1 MASLTLDRCFMA
13 TFAPGLSD
21 TPTPGS
27 GRHEAGAGT
36 IPGARGET
44 LIERLDPARCAFFF
58 DVDGTLIDIAPHP
71 DAVHVPP
78 RLLEDLAALQ
88 ARCAGALALVSG
100 RAIANLDRLFAPLRL
115 PASGIHGAET
125 RTRPEGEVHAS
136 VTPLPQDVRT
146 ALALIADDLD
156 GVMAE
161 DKGASVA
168 MHYRSAPAIGPVLEG
183 LLHALV
189 AQSFGHLVVL
199 PGRLVFE
206 VKQAGH
212 DKGLAVRAFMDVPA
226 FAGRTPVFLGDDV
239 TDQAGFAAVSAL
251 GGVAVSVGRRFPG
264 VHAVLP
270 EPADVR
276 ALIATLAANPIER
289 RN

>member
-1 MASLTLDRCFMA
+1 MGKVGAANSGVNV
-13 TFAPGLSD
+13 GL
-21 TPTPGS
+21 GQ
-27 GRHEAGAGT
+27 A
-36 IPGARGET
+36 
-44 LIERLDPARCAFFF
+44 LIERLDPLTCAFFF
-58 DVDGTLIDIAPHP
+58 DVDGTLVDIADHP
-71 DAVHVPP
+71 DAIIVPAEL
-78 RLLEDLAALQ
+78 RDNLSALQ
-88 ARCAGALALVSG
+88 DRAAGALALVSG
-100 RAIANLDRLFAPLRL
+100 RSVEGLDRVFDPLRL
-115 PASGIHGAET
+115 PCSGIHGAQM
-125 RTRPEGEVHAS
+125 RPAPNAGITSAAQ
-136 VTPLPQDVRT
+136 PLPDDLREQLRT
-146 ALALIADDLD
+146 IADDLD

-168 MHYRSAPAIGPVLEG
+168 MHYRGAPSIGPVLEG
-183 LLHALV
+183 MLHTLV
-189 AQSFGHLVVL
+189 DQSFGRLVVL
-199 PGRLVFE
+199 PGRMVFE

-212 DKGLAVRAFMDVPA
+212 DKGLAIRAFMKVPA

-264 VHAVLP
+264 VHAVLS

>member
-1 MASLTLDRCFMA
+1 MA
-13 TFAPGLSD
+13 TF
-21 TPTPGS
+21 TPGFSASALAGS
-27 GRHEAGAGT
+27 GQHEVGGEAVSG
-36 IPGARGET
+36 PGVEA
-44 LIERLDPARCAFFF
+44 LMDRLDPARCAFFF
-58 DVDGTLIDIAPHP
+58 DVDGTLIDIASHP
-71 DAVHVPP
+71 DAVVVPP
-78 RLLEDLAALQ
+78 RLLEDLSALQ
-88 ARCAGALALVSG
+88 ARSDGALALVSG

-115 PASGIHGAET
+115 AASGIHGAET
-125 RTRPEGEVHAS
+125 RTQPGQEIQAS
-136 VTPLPQDVRT
+136 VMPLPTDVRET
-146 ALALIADDLD
+146 LASIADDLD

-161 DKGASVA
+161 DKGSSVA
-168 MHYRSAPAIGPVLEG
+168 MHYRAAPSIGPVLEG
-183 LLHALV
+183 LVHALV
-189 AQSFGHLVVL
+189 DQSFGRLVVL
-199 PGRLVFE
+199 PGRFVFE

-212 DKGLAVRAFMDVPA
+212 DKGLAIRAFMNVPQ

-270 EPADVR
+270 EPEDVR